1 MWSLRK
7 CGRTGSGRFPGLNSK
22 GSNSKNSCPQG
33 VKLNKSREIIFD
45 AQRAESSFF
54 APVLHSTNF
63 CPSSAIL
70 LNSGSSHSEYKAKM
84 AAGRSIAR
92 CAQTV
97 RLAVTRTGQRR
108 TTVQGKNKIDNDCY
122 FLALFCEIFFSAD
135 WFVCALSVQSCLQ
148 VEVRFAFSIA
158 RVYKESRIR
167 LLQYLKAVCLNIFVK
182 VCGIGQEFTFKQI
195 FRNNKAL
202 YLWTVNLFL
211 KTF

>member
-70 LNSGSSHSEYKAKM
+70 LNSGSSHAEYKAKM

-92 CAQTV
+92 CAQIV

-122 FLALFCEIFFSAD
+122 FLALFCEFFFGRLICLCS
-135 WFVCALSVQSCLQ
+135 VCSKLLASWSSVCFQHCTCLQ
-148 VEVRFAFSIA
+148 
-158 RVYKESRIR
+158 RI
-167 LLQYLKAVCLNIFVK
+167 
-182 VCGIGQEFTFKQI
+182 
-195 FRNNKAL
+195 
-202 YLWTVNLFL
+202 
-211 KTF
+211 